1 MGDAL
6 ERDEAYSDELA
17 TLLDD
22 RAATYALLAR
32 LLASEVDADLL
43 SGLVGMAFPE
53 DAGNPAIDEGS
64 RLMNGY
70 LRQAASRQGDD
81 VVTELAVDFCRL
93 FVVRRRNEKDAAYP
107 FESVYTSTEHTTMA
121 GARDDVRTIYR
132 AAGFEKDENLHIGD
146 DHIALELEYMAEVAR
161 QTAEAARGSE
171 ALGGQLA
178 GGRLA
183 LQAAFLDNHL
193 LNWVPRFSD
202 AMVRH
207 AQTDFYRGLARFL
220 NGYLEDDRA
229 LLGELAAGKTA

>member
-1 MGDAL
+1 MGYVL
-6 ERDEAYSDELA
+6 GRGEAHSDELA

-22 RAATYALLAR
+22 RSATYALLAR

-53 DAGNPAIDEGS
+53 GTGSPELDEGS

-70 LRQAASRQGDD
+70 LRETTSRQGDD

-121 GARDDVRTIYR
+121 GARDDVRAIYR
-132 AAGFEKDENLHIGD
+132 AAGLEKDENLHIGD

-161 QTAEAARGSE
+161 QTAEAARNGE
-171 ALGGQLA
+171 AFD
-178 GGRLA
+178 GRLA
-183 LQAAFLDNHL
+183 LQATFLDSHL

>member
-1 MGDAL
+1 MGDVL
-6 ERDEAYSDELA
+6 GRDEAYSDELA

-53 DAGNPAIDEGS
+53 DTGNPALDEGS

-70 LRQAASRQGDD
+70 LRQAASRQAASRPDDD

-121 GARDDVRTIYR
+121 GARDDVRAIYR
-132 AAGFEKDENLHIGD
+132 AAGLEKDEDLHIGD

-161 QTAEAARGSE
+161 QAAAAVRDGE
-171 ALGGQLA
+171 TFDGQ
-178 GGRLA
+178 LA
-183 LQAAFLDNHL
+183 LQATFLDSHL

-207 AQTDFYRGLARFL
+207 ARTDFYRGLARFL
-220 NGYLEDDRA
+220 IGYLEDDRA
-229 LLGELAAGKTA
+229 LLGELAAGETA

>member
-1 MGDAL
+1 MDNETNG
-6 ERDEAYSDELA
+6 RDCSADTELLA
-17 TLLDD
+17 ILDD

-32 LLASEVDADLL
+32 LLASEVDAGLL
-43 SGLVGMAFPE
+43 SGLAGMTFPE
-53 DAGNPAIDEGS
+53 GTGSPELDEGS

-70 LRQAASRQGDD
+70 LRQASSRQDDD

-161 QTAEAARGSE
+161 QTAAAARDGE
-171 ALGGQLA
+171 AFDGQ
-178 GGRLA
+178 LA
-183 LQAAFLDNHL
+183 LQATFLDNHL

-220 NGYLEDDRA
+220 TGYLEDDRA
-229 LLGELAAGKTA
+229 LLDELAAGGPA

>member
-1 MGDAL
+1 MDNETNGRGCSADT
-6 ERDEAYSDELA
+6 ELLA
-17 TLLDD
+17 ILDD

-121 GARDDVRTIYR
+121 GARDDVRAIYR
-132 AAGFEKDENLHIGD
+132 AAGLEKDEDLHIGD

-161 QTAEAARGSE
+161 QAAAAARGGE
-171 ALGGQLA
+171 AFDGQ
-178 GGRLA
+178 LA
-183 LQAAFLDNHL
+183 LQATFLDSHL

-202 AMVRH
+202 AMERH

-220 NGYLEDDRA
+220 TGYLEDDRA
-229 LLGELAAGKTA
+229 LLGELGVGEPA